1 MIKNLLIVASL
12 TLNALLAYHLLS
24 RTTMRERA
32 AEADTTSVFKA
43 AIPIS
48 QIPRPAA
55 EPVYV
60 TTTRPIDTAG
70 DYFEYL
76 DSLRAQDLPEE
87 LIRQLLY
94 ASINQDYRNLERQL
108 EEGKQYWKLDR
119 SGSKDL
125 LLRKLEADAEKRDL
139 LRQLF
144 GDEVENDPVFE
155 DLFKPYNASLG
166 FLNSE
171 KQLALQAA
179 VLTNQAKVADLF
191 GSGFTR
197 EAMRDRQ
204 LADQDLQAGI
214 QEILSPDEYLEYR
227 LRESRT
233 AEIMRRTLDGMDY
246 SEQEFRDLYAIRS
259 EFDQQLQGGDFFRD
273 SYRTQAR
280 TEIRDE
286 RDERVREYLGDDR
299 YEEYARLQ
307 DPVFRSLLSI
317 AERYNTDESTMIEV
331 YEVSTDSTGRI
342 NDVRND
348 DSGSREERR
357 AAIQVIND
365 ETNERVIELA
375 GEEVAQ
381 SIRENRTGF
390 RFRRP
395 RPGR

>member
-1 MIKNLLIVASL
+1 MIRNLLIVASV

-24 RTTMRERA
+24 RTNSEQSA
-32 AEADTTSVFKA
+32 PVDTASVLKA
-43 AIPIS
+43 AISIS
-48 QIPRPAA
+48 PPAGPA
-55 EPVYV
+55 PEPVYV
-60 TTTRPIDTAG
+60 TTSKPIDTTG

-94 ASINQDYRNLERQL
+94 AIISQDYRDLEKL
-108 EEGKQYWKLDR
+108 EENEEYWKLNR
-119 SGSKDL
+119 SSRKDQ
-125 LLRKLEADAEKRDL
+125 LLRKLVKSAEKRDL

-144 GDEVENDPVFE
+144 GDEVENDPAFE

-166 FLNSE
+166 FLDSE

-204 LADQDLQAGI
+204 LANEDLQAGI
-214 QEILSPDEYLEYR
+214 QEILTADEYLEYQ

-233 AEIMRRTLDGMDY
+233 AEMMRRTLDGMDY

-259 EFDQQLQGGDFFRD
+259 EFDEQLQGGDFFRG
-273 SYRTQAR
+273 SSRSQAG

-286 RDERVREYLGDDR
+286 RDQRVREYLGDDR
-299 YEEYARLQ
+299 YQEYARLQ

-317 AERYNTDESTMIEV
+317 AERYNTGESTMIEV
-331 YEVSTDSTGRI
+331 YEVSTDSTARI
-342 NDVRND
+342 NDIRND

-365 ETNERVIELA
+365 ETNEQVIELV

-381 SIRENRTGF
+381 SIRENSTAF

-395 RPGR
+395 RPRR